1 MLNANDFNS
10 TKVFA
15 EIAKEQSKDPYADS
29 PFKTLKDLS
38 SKKKGK
44 YFERIYQEYMESK
57 GVLVEKSF
65 DEREYKSPSDFEQD
79 VRMFISDWDKA
90 GDPLSRVWMDEDINV

>member
-1 MLNANDFNS
+1 MLNANDFLS

-29 PFKTLKDLS
+29 PFKSLKDLS

-44 YFERIYQEYMESK
+44 YFEHIYQEYMQSK
-57 GVLVEKSF
+57 VLFCGVMALTFVGNKSALI
-65 DEREYKSPSDFEQD
+65 KT
-79 VRMFISDWDKA
+79 M
-90 GDPLSRVWMDEDINV
+90 MM